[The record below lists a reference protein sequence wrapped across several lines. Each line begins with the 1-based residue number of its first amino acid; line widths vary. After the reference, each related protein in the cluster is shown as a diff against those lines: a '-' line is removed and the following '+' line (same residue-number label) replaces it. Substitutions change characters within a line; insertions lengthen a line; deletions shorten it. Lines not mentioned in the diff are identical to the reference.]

1 MKSKNKNKDSI
12 KSEFGDKRLDVRLEK
27 IHKKFTKHLES
38 SIPQNHADRS
48 QMKAGYNF
56 FKNEKVNPEK
66 IMKIHR
72 NEHQCNR
79 DKVVKQVLLC
89 AQDKTELDFT
99 GKKSAKDFGP
109 LNHLNQRGCLLQS
122 SLLMSESGIPIGMFK
137 QDSIIR
143 KDENFGKRK
152 PPRKRQPIEEKETYH
167 WLTHF
172 KELQDFFRDSP
183 GIEVFCTNDRE
194 GDLYELYALQNS
206 ENVHL
211 IVRSDH
217 NRMLDEQGDERL
229 HDKVKNSRV
238 RHTTTIKVTDR
249 RTCKKRKAKV
259 EIRYIP
265 ARIKLGEPSKWQKG
279 LAPINLWAIEVKEIN
294 PPKGYKAVQW
304 ILLTTYPINTIEDAL
319 RINKYYVLRW
329 IIERFHFV
337 LKSGAKV
344 KDLQLNTAKRVL
356 NAVATYSI
364 SAVNVM
370 RINYLAR
377 FYPEVNA
384 LDAGFE
390 LWQLKV
396 LFAYIKT
403 HINKNIQFDDKE
415 PPNIRQTVIY
425 IARIGGFTNYSNQP
439 FPGLKTFWRGW
450 NNFNLILNTAFA
462 INVNEL

>member
-1 MKSKNKNKDSI
+1 MKSKNKNKS
-12 KSEFGDKRLDVRLEK
+12 KSEFGDNRLDARLEK
-27 IHKKFTKHLES
+27 IHKRFTKHLES

-66 IMKIHR
+66 IMKFHR
-72 NEHQCNR
+72 NEHQANR

-99 GKKSAKDFGP
+99 GKKSSKDFGP
-109 LNHLNQRGCLLQS
+109 LNHLNQRGCILQS
-122 SLLMSESGIPIGMFK
+122 SLLMSQTGVPIGMFK
-137 QDSIIR
+137 QNSIIR
-143 KDENFGKRK
+143 TDKNFGKRK
-152 PPRKRQPIEEKETYH
+152 APRKRKPIEEKETYH

-344 KDLQLNTAKRVL
+344 KELQLNTAKRVL

-403 HINKNIQFDDKE
+403 HIKKNIQFNDKE

-425 IARIGGFTNYSNQP
+425 IAQIGGFTNYSNQP

-450 NNFNLILNTAFA
+450 NNFNLILNTALA